1 MRNPQAVLIA
11 SPSVKCCGITN
22 RISYSMIMHKKLKM
36 IGCFE
41 IEYSRNYSQTLA
53 FALNSFEE
61 SVIKGI
67 VHPKIKINP

>member
-41 IEYSRNYSQTLA
+41 IEYSRNYSQT
-53 FALNSFEE
+53 FFSIC
-61 SVIKGI
+61 IKQFWGI
-67 VHPKIKINP
+67 SH